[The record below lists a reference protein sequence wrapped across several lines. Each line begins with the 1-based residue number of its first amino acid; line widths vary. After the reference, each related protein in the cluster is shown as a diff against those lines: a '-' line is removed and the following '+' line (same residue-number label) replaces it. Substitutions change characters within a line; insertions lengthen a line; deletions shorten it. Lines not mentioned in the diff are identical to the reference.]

1 MLLLHSS
8 FPEPFAEPNLKCM
21 KCVCGV
27 SAELPWLASSC
38 FPNLINLL
46 RISSSWL
53 VTRFKVGFYFLK
65 KKKMLIYLLQR
76 VWFNGGF
83 KREYCS
89 VKILEYSIWI
99 FKVAVK
105 VFGGCFCSWS
115 GESRWALA
123 ASLQWGHLRHLDQ
136 GSSLERLLSRHVALS
151 IRSSCKYLKVG
162 GMPFKFALLKQ
173 NLGAHGSRATSV
185 WARAMGIQ

>member
-1 MLLLHSS
+1 MAIFCTGKRLATAHSHKFLLLLHSS

-21 KCVCGV
+21 KCVCRV
-27 SAELPWLASSC
+27 SAEFPWLASSC
-38 FPNLINLL
+38 FLNLINLL
-46 RISSSWL
+46 RICSSWL
-53 VTRFKVGFYFLK
+53 VTRFKVGFYFL

-105 VFGGCFCSWS
+105 VFGGHFHSWS

-123 ASLQWGHLRHLDQ
+123 VTPGVRTPLPWTAGPRPPA
-136 GSSLERLLSRHVALS
+136 LSR
-151 IRSSCKYLKVG
+151 G
-162 GMPFKFALLKQ
+162 GSWTGTWLYA
-173 NLGAHGSRATSV
+173 
-185 WARAMGIQ
+185 